1 MGEGIPNRLMAVD
14 CHAHIS
20 SSAFDSDRDV
30 VLAECAAKGV
40 LVVDSALNRSE
51 LAVGLQL
58 TKANPWVKLSAGW
71 EARSLDLEGALEMV
85 KLIEENQEWVVAVG
99 EVGLDRYWVRDRAL
113 WAKQEE
119 VFRVFI
125 GLADR
130 LEKPLVVHSRSA
142 GEACVEILLACGFTR
157 VLMHAFDGS
166 ASVAARAA
174 EKGFL
179 FSIPPSIV
187 RSDQKKKL
195 VRRLDLK
202 SLTLESDS
210 PVLGPEKGSRNLPT
224 NVFVS
229 AQEIS
234 RIKNLGF
241 EEVLGSTRDR
251 ALRFFGLDGVRL
263 GQAFAKSQSG

>member
-1 MGEGIPNRLMAVD
+1 MGEGIPDRLVAVD

-20 SSAFDSDRDV
+20 SSAFDHDRDV

-40 LVVDSALNRSE
+40 LVVDSALSSSE
-51 LAVGLQL
+51 LTVGLRL
-58 TKANPWVKLSAGW
+58 TKTNPWVKLSVGW
-71 EARSLDLEGALEMV
+71 EARLLDLEGALEMAR
-85 KLIEENQEWVVAVG
+85 LIEENQEWVVAVG
-99 EVGLDRYWVRDRAL
+99 EVGLDRYWVRDRTL
-113 WAKQEE
+113 WARQEE

-130 LEKPLVVHSRSA
+130 LGKPLVVHSRSA
-142 GEACVEILLACGFTR
+142 GEACIEILLSCGFTR

-166 ASVAARAA
+166 ASVAAKAA

-179 FSIPPSIV
+179 FSVPPSIV

-202 SLTLESDS
+202 SLALESDS

-234 RIKNLGF
+234 RIKKLRF
-241 EEVLGSTRDR
+241 EEVLASTKDR
-251 ALRFFGLDGVRL
+251 ALRFFGLNGV
-263 GQAFAKSQSG
+263 GVG